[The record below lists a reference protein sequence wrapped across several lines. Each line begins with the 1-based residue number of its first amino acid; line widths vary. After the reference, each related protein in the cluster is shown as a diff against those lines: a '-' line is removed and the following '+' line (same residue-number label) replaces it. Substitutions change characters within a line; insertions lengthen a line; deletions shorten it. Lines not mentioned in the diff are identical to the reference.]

1 MTARR
6 ALLDDEV
13 VKIAEPAVAPRRA
26 VMPALA
32 DMAVSSRSEATAELR
47 VIDGASSRTASKGAR
62 GRHRVAAPAAAVAAV
77 SALGV
82 ISSLVPAAATSGSAA
97 PAGVDSAT
105 GGHEAVFSANALN
118 AVSEGR
124 ASTDALNDD
133 ISALAD
139 LSSGIDTA
147 AADAAVKAADSEQ
160 AAKDK
165 AAADRKAAAAA
176 LAQQEASSSAASAQG
191 SSPAASTTSGSGS
204 VTASSASAQA
214 AVNFAMAQIGKP
226 YKYGA
231 SGPDGYDCS
240 GLVMAAYASAG
251 VSIPRTSEAQQSGLT
266 SVSLSSLQVGDLVF
280 FYGGSH
286 VGMYIGNGQV
296 VHAPTEGDVVKI
308 SDMNSMGP
316 TGAARVAG

>member
-13 VKIAEPAVAPRRA
+13 VEIVEPAVAPRRA

-32 DMAVSSRSEATAELR
+32 DMAVASRSEATAELS
-47 VIDGASSRTASKGAR
+47 VVGGTSSRTTSKGAR
-62 GRHRVAAPAAAVAAV
+62 SRRRFAAPATAVAAV

-97 PAGVDSAT
+97 PAGANAT
-105 GGHEAVFSANALN
+105 GGNDAVFSANALN
-118 AVSEGR
+118 AVSEGQ

-139 LSSGIDTA
+139 LNSGIDPA

-165 AAADRKAAAAA
+165 AAADKAAAAA
-176 LAQQEASSSAASAQG
+176 LAQQEASSSAAGAQ
-191 SSPAASTTSGSGS
+191 SSSSAASTSGS

-226 YKYGA
+226 YGWG
-231 SGPDGYDCS
+231 STGPDSYDCS
-240 GLVMAAYASAG
+240 GLMMAAYASAG
-251 VSIPRTSEAQQSGLT
+251 VSIPRTSEAQQAGLT
-266 SVSLSSLQVGDLVF
+266 SVSLSNLQVGDLVF

-296 VHAPTEGDVVKI
+296 VHAPTSGDVVKI

>member
-1 MTARR
+1 M
-6 ALLDDEV
+6 LDDEV
-13 VKIAEPAVAPRRA
+13 VKIAEPAVALRRA

-97 PAGVDSAT
+97 PAGANAT
-105 GGHEAVFSANALN
+105 GGNDAVFSANALN
-118 AVSEGR
+118 AVSEGQ

-139 LSSGIDTA
+139 LNSGIDTA

-165 AAADRKAAAAA
+165 AAADKAAAAA
-176 LAQQEASSSAASAQG
+176 LAQQEASSSAAGAQ
-191 SSPAASTTSGSGS
+191 SSSSAASTSGS

-266 SVSLSSLQVGDLVF
+266 SVSLSDLQVGDLVF

>member
-13 VKIAEPAVAPRRA
+13 VEIVEPAVAPRRA

-32 DMAVSSRSEATAELR
+32 DMAVASRSEATAELS
-47 VIDGASSRTASKGAR
+47 VVGGTSSRTTSKGAR
-62 GRHRVAAPAAAVAAV
+62 SRRRFAAPATAVAAV

-118 AVSEGR
+118 AVSEGQ

-165 AAADRKAAAAA
+165 AAADKAAAAA
-176 LAQQEASSSAASAQG
+176 LAQQEASSSAAGAQ
-191 SSPAASTTSGSGS
+191 SSSSAASTSGS

-226 YKYGA
+226 YGWG
-231 SGPDGYDCS
+231 STGPDSYDCS
-240 GLVMAAYASAG
+240 GLMMAAYASAG
-251 VSIPRTSEAQQSGLT
+251 VSIPRTSEAQQAGLT
-266 SVSLSSLQVGDLVF
+266 SVSLSNLQVGDLVF

-296 VHAPTEGDVVKI
+296 VHAPTSGDVVKI

>member
-1 MTARR
+1 MVRR
-6 ALLDDEV
+6 
-13 VKIAEPAVAPRRA
+13 
-26 VMPALA
+26 
-32 DMAVSSRSEATAELR
+32 
-47 VIDGASSRTASKGAR
+47 
-62 GRHRVAAPAAAVAAV
+62 
-77 SALGV
+77 
-82 ISSLVPAAATSGSAA
+82 VPAC
-97 PAGVDSAT
+97 
-105 GGHEAVFSANALN
+105 
-118 AVSEGR
+118 
-124 ASTDALNDD
+124 
-133 ISALAD
+133 
-139 LSSGIDTA
+139 LS
-147 AADAAVKAADSEQ
+147 
-160 AAKDK
+160 
-165 AAADRKAAAAA
+165 
-176 LAQQEASSSAASAQG
+176 
-191 SSPAASTTSGSGS
+191 ASTTSVSGSGS

-266 SVSLSSLQVGDLVF
+266 SVSLSDLQVGDLVF

>member
-82 ISSLVPAAATSGSAA
+82 ISSLVPA
-97 PAGVDSAT
+97 GVDSAT

-118 AVSEGR
+118 AVSEGQ

-165 AAADRKAAAAA
+165 AAADKKAAAAA

-266 SVSLSSLQVGDLVF
+266 SVSLSDLQVGDLVF

>member
-13 VKIAEPAVAPRRA
+13 VEIVEPAVAPRRA

-32 DMAVSSRSEATAELR
+32 DMAVASRSEATAELS
-47 VIDGASSRTASKGAR
+47 VVGGTSSRTTSKGAR
-62 GRHRVAAPAAAVAAV
+62 SRRRFAAPATAVAAV

-97 PAGVDSAT
+97 PAGANAT
-105 GGHEAVFSANALN
+105 GGNDAVFSANALN
-118 AVSEGR
+118 AVSEGQ

-139 LSSGIDTA
+139 LNSGIDTA

-165 AAADRKAAAAA
+165 AAADKAAAAA
-176 LAQQEASSSAASAQG
+176 LAQQEASSSAAGAQ
-191 SSPAASTTSGSGS
+191 SSSSAASTSGS

-226 YKYGA
+226 YGWG
-231 SGPDGYDCS
+231 STGPDSYDCS
-240 GLVMAAYASAG
+240 GLTMAAYASAG
-251 VSIPRTSEAQQSGLT
+251 VSIPRTSEAQQAGLT
-266 SVSLSSLQVGDLVF
+266 SVSLGNLQVGDLVF

-296 VHAPTEGDVVKI
+296 VHAPTSGDVVKI

>member
-13 VKIAEPAVAPRRA
+13 VEIVEPAVAPRRA

-32 DMAVSSRSEATAELR
+32 DMAVASRSEATAELS
-47 VIDGASSRTASKGAR
+47 VVGGTSSRTTSKGAR
-62 GRHRVAAPAAAVAAV
+62 SRRRFAAPATAVAAV

-97 PAGVDSAT
+97 PAGANAT
-105 GGHEAVFSANALN
+105 GGNDAVFSANALN
-118 AVSEGR
+118 AVSEGQ

-139 LSSGIDTA
+139 LNSGIDTA

-165 AAADRKAAAAA
+165 AAADKAAAAA
-176 LAQQEASSSAASAQG
+176 LAQQEASSSAAGAQ
-191 SSPAASTTSGSGS
+191 SSSSAASTSGS

-226 YKYGA
+226 YGWG
-231 SGPDGYDCS
+231 STGPDSYDCS
-240 GLVMAAYASAG
+240 GLMMAAYASAG
-251 VSIPRTSEAQQSGLT
+251 VSIPRTSEAQQAGLT
-266 SVSLSSLQVGDLVF
+266 SVSLSNLQVGDLVF

-296 VHAPTEGDVVKI
+296 VHAPTSGDVVKI

>member
-13 VKIAEPAVAPRRA
+13 VEIVEPAVAPRRA

-32 DMAVSSRSEATAELR
+32 DMAVASRSEATAELS
-47 VIDGASSRTASKGAR
+47 VLGGTSSRTTSKGAR
-62 GRHRVAAPAAAVAAV
+62 SRRRFAAPATAVAAV

-97 PAGVDSAT
+97 PAGANAT
-105 GGHEAVFSANALN
+105 GGNDAVFSANALN
-118 AVSEGR
+118 AVSEGQ

-139 LSSGIDTA
+139 LNSGIDTA

-165 AAADRKAAAAA
+165 AAADKAAAAA
-176 LAQQEASSSAASAQG
+176 LAQQEASSSAAGAQ
-191 SSPAASTTSGSGS
+191 SSSSAASTSGS

-226 YKYGA
+226 YGWG
-231 SGPDGYDCS
+231 STGPDSYDCS
-240 GLVMAAYASAG
+240 GLMMAAYASAG
-251 VSIPRTSEAQQSGLT
+251 VSIPRTSEAQQAGLT
-266 SVSLSSLQVGDLVF
+266 SVSLSNLQVGDLVF

-296 VHAPTEGDVVKI
+296 VHAPTSGDVVKI

>member
-1 MTARR
+1 M
-6 ALLDDEV
+6 
-13 VKIAEPAVAPRRA
+13 
-26 VMPALA
+26 
-32 DMAVSSRSEATAELR
+32 
-47 VIDGASSRTASKGAR
+47 
-62 GRHRVAAPAAAVAAV
+62 
-77 SALGV
+77 
-82 ISSLVPAAATSGSAA
+82 
-97 PAGVDSAT
+97 
-105 GGHEAVFSANALN
+105 
-118 AVSEGR
+118 SEGQ

-165 AAADRKAAAAA
+165 AAADKKAAAAA

-266 SVSLSSLQVGDLVF
+266 SVSLSDLQVGDLVF

-308 SDMNSMGP
+308 SDMTSRGP

>member
-13 VKIAEPAVAPRRA
+13 VEIVEPAVAPRRA

-32 DMAVSSRSEATAELR
+32 DMAVASRSEATAELS
-47 VIDGASSRTASKGAR
+47 VVGGTSSRTTSKGAR
-62 GRHRVAAPAAAVAAV
+62 SRRRFAAPATAVAAV

-97 PAGVDSAT
+97 PAGANAT
-105 GGHEAVFSANALN
+105 GGNDAVFSANALN
-118 AVSEGR
+118 AVSEGQ

-139 LSSGIDTA
+139 LNSGIDTA

-165 AAADRKAAAAA
+165 AAADKAAAAA
-176 LAQQEASSSAASAQG
+176 LAQQEASSSAASAQ
-191 SSPAASTTSGSGS
+191 SSSSAASTSGS

-226 YKYGA
+226 YGWG
-231 SGPDGYDCS
+231 STGPDSYDCS
-240 GLVMAAYASAG
+240 GLMMAAYASAG
-251 VSIPRTSEAQQSGLT
+251 VSIPRTSEAQQAGLT
-266 SVSLSSLQVGDLVF
+266 SVSLSNLQVGDLVF

-296 VHAPTEGDVVKI
+296 VHAPTSGDVVKI

>member
-1 MTARR
+1 M
-6 ALLDDEV
+6 LDDEV

-118 AVSEGR
+118 AVSEGQ

-165 AAADRKAAAAA
+165 AAADKKAAAAA

-231 SGPDGYDCS
+231 SGPDGS

-266 SVSLSSLQVGDLVF
+266 SVSLSNLQVGDLVF

>member
-13 VKIAEPAVAPRRA
+13 VEIVEPAVAPRRA

-32 DMAVSSRSEATAELR
+32 DMAVASRSEATAELS
-47 VIDGASSRTASKGAR
+47 VVGGTSSRTTSKGAR
-62 GRHRVAAPAAAVAAV
+62 NRRRFAAPATAVAAV

-97 PAGVDSAT
+97 PAGANAT
-105 GGHEAVFSANALN
+105 GGNDAVFSANALN
-118 AVSEGR
+118 AVSEGQ

-139 LSSGIDTA
+139 LNSGIDTA

-165 AAADRKAAAAA
+165 AAADKAAAAA
-176 LAQQEASSSAASAQG
+176 LAQQEASSSAASAQ
-191 SSPAASTTSGSGS
+191 SSSSAASTSGS

-226 YKYGA
+226 YGWG
-231 SGPDGYDCS
+231 STGPDSYDCS
-240 GLVMAAYASAG
+240 GLMMAAYASAG
-251 VSIPRTSEAQQSGLT
+251 VSIPRTSEAQQAGLT
-266 SVSLSSLQVGDLVF
+266 SVSLSNLQVGDLVF

-296 VHAPTEGDVVKI
+296 VHAPTSGDVVKI

>member
-6 ALLDDEV
+6 AMLDDEV

-47 VIDGASSRTASKGAR
+47 VIDGASSCTASKGAR

-118 AVSEGR
+118 AVSEGQ

-176 LAQQEASSSAASAQG
+176 LAQSDRFRRRPCRWNRRRHYHRHHQRRRHRRSRRHHHRGGRRRRAG
-191 SSPAASTTSGSGS
+191 SP
-204 VTASSASAQA
+204 
-214 AVNFAMAQIGKP
+214 
-226 YKYGA
+226 
-231 SGPDGYDCS
+231 
-240 GLVMAAYASAG
+240 
-251 VSIPRTSEAQQSGLT
+251 
-266 SVSLSSLQVGDLVF
+266 
-280 FYGGSH
+280 
-286 VGMYIGNGQV
+286 
-296 VHAPTEGDVVKI
+296 
-308 SDMNSMGP
+308 
-316 TGAARVAG
+316 

>member
-1 MTARR
+1 M
-6 ALLDDEV
+6 LDDEV

-118 AVSEGR
+118 AVSEGQ

-191 SSPAASTTSGSGS
+191 SSPAAGTTSGS

-266 SVSLSSLQVGDLVF
+266 SVSLSDLQVGDLVF